1 MQYHEPISQII
12 KDYLTYMEVIK
23 GKSEKT
29 VREYYLDLRVFFRY
43 LKWKQMP
50 DAANH
55 PEWMQQIQIDDID
68 VPFLQKITLS
78 DVYDFLHYTAKERPK
93 HANSAHSAI
102 GLNAA
107 SRARKISSLR
117 AFFKYLTDKAQL
129 LKENP
134 VQNLDYPS
142 LPKNL
147 PHYLTLEDSL
157 SLLEHV
163 DGPYKERDY
172 CILVLFLN
180 CGLRV
185 SELVGIN
192 LQDIQEDKLRV
203 FGKGNKERM
212 LYLNQACQQAIA
224 AYLPTRITPKEK
236 DRAALFISRNQNRIN
251 VQTVKW
257 LVKKYLRAA
266 GLSTEEYSAHKLRHT
281 AATLMYQNGVDIRT
295 LQSVLGHKNLD
306 TTMIYTHIDNCN
318 MQQAAERNP
327 LSTVKPPQKDRAQS
341 QQQDDK
347 E

>member
-1 MQYHEPISQII
+1 MQLNEPISQIL

-29 VREYYLDLRVFFRY
+29 VHEYYLDLRVFFRY
-43 LKWKQMP
+43 LKWKRLP
-50 DAANH
+50 DAGEH
-55 PEWMQQIQIDDID
+55 PECMQQMDLSDID
-68 VPFLQKITLS
+68 VAFLQEITLS

-93 HANSAHSAI
+93 HGNSAHSEL
-102 GLNAA
+102 GLNAV

-142 LPKNL
+142 LPKSL
-147 PHYLTLEDSL
+147 PHFLTLEDSI

-192 LQDIQEDKLRV
+192 LQDIRDGKLRV
-203 FGKGNKERM
+203 VGKGNKERM

-224 AYLPTRITPKEK
+224 AYLPTRITPKEQ
-236 DRAALFISRNQNRIN
+236 DRSALFISRNQNRIN

-295 LQSVLGHKNLD
+295 LQNVLGHKNLD

-318 MQQAAERNP
+318 MQQAADRNP
-327 LSTVKPPQKDRAQS
+327 LSTVKPPKNIAAQKES
-341 QQQDDK
+341 DD
-347 E
+347 